1 MEVLKPLAHYN
12 LIGGMLNEL
21 PAYLS
26 ACTTYSGVI
35 DMSDPAAFTLA
46 ILQFWRNVGK
56 NFPTWSKAARIIFA
70 LSPSSAPAE
79 RVFSVLKR
87 LFGETRS
94 QTLADMVEGS
104 LLLNF
109 NNVKRRSE
117 KEAGF

>member
-1 MEVLKPLAHYN
+1 VAVSTVGSPDHSA
-12 LIGGMLNEL
+12 GGLGWRTRL
-21 PAYLS
+21 PNS
-26 ACTTYSGVI
+26 PI
-35 DMSDPAAFTLA
+35 DA
-46 ILQFWRNVGK
+46 R

-109 NNVKRRSE
+109 NNAKRRSE